1 MAKVVD
7 KAGDLDINT
16 NENIEQLEKE
26 EKLIVKEERD
36 DCSFVSE
43 NAHIEDHSK
52 LREHY
57 PKKIS
62 LGIDY
67 YSLTWI
73 AIEKKTFDNMYIR
86 GQKIDLLP
94 QDYFSLYFSF
104 LVFVFALGITIVLLI
119 KEALLDDIYVEGSW
133 QIIILRML
141 LVIFTQM
148 QTAEEI
154 EIAYAKFLYPL
165 INREKFHHPSFA
177 CFIGFCHLLMCIT
190 SIMGLIFFISMA
202 DEFADPV
209 INFAGITVLIELD
222 NWVGDAISSM
232 AIQQDHLDILMR
244 DGEEEDDKE
253 QSAEDEIKKAFEEE
267 ENKKKAI
274 KKRGQFTLK
283 HLNDNLN
290 FRQKLAL
297 IQEDQLEIVIDETI
311 YHKAPWYIIMLEKL
325 FTLIP
330 WWILLPLSTYPLA
343 LMLPAITNH
352 LRDYFGYKV

>member
-1 MAKVVD
+1 
-7 KAGDLDINT
+7 
-16 NENIEQLEKE
+16 
-26 EKLIVKEERD
+26 
-36 DCSFVSE
+36 
-43 NAHIEDHSK
+43 
-52 LREHY
+52 
-57 PKKIS
+57 
-62 LGIDY
+62 
-67 YSLTWI
+67 
-73 AIEKKTFDNMYIR
+73 MYIR

-119 KEALLDDIYVEGSW
+119 KEALLDDIYVEGTW
-133 QIIILRML
+133 QIIVLRML

-154 EIAYAKFLYPL
+154 ELAYAKFLYPL
-165 INREKFHHPSFA
+165 INRGKFHHPSFA

-222 NWVGDAISSM
+222 NWVGDAIKTLD
-232 AIQQDHLDILMR
+232 IQQDHLDLLMR
-244 DGEEEDDKE
+244 DEQDVDD
-253 QSAEDEIKKAFEEE
+253 EDEA
-267 ENKKKAI
+267 ENIKKAI
-274 KKRGQFTLK
+274 KKRGQFKLK

-290 FRQKLAL
+290 FRQKLSL

-311 YHKAPWYIIMLEKL
+311 YHKAPWYIIFLEKL

-330 WWILLPLSTYPLA
+330 WWIVLPLSTYPLA
-343 LMLPAITNH
+343 IMLPAITLH
-352 LRDYFGYKV
+352 LRAYFGYEV

>member
-26 EKLIVKEERD
+26 EKLMVEEEGG

-43 NAHIEDHSK
+43 RGHIEDHSK

-104 LVFVFALGITIVLLI
+104 LFFVCALGITIVLLI

-154 EIAYAKFLYPL
+154 ETAYAKFLYPL

-232 AIQQDHLDILMR
+232 AIEQDHLDILMR
-244 DGEEEDDKE
+244 DDEDVDDKE
-253 QSAEDEIKKAFEEE
+253 QEKDI
-267 ENKKKAI
+267 KKAI

-311 YHKAPWYIIMLEKL
+311 YHKAPWYIIFLEKL

-343 LMLPAITNH
+343 LMLPTITTH
-352 LRDYFGYKV
+352 LRDYFGYKI